1 MYSKFSQALTVL
13 GSRSPPPGEG
23 GWRADISCGW
33 KIQPP
38 PNRIFF
44 FNKIKLNVL
53 PMSKSCHVCEG
64 GGENCLQGFQLATN
78 DYCNGFLVMKKCGV
92 PLSSWDLR
100 GSERE
105 REGERERRRERE
117 RDCWLARILSQLA
130 LACACV
136 PCRPYTGHY
145 IFFPLRCMCW

>member
-13 GSRSPPPGEG
+13 GSRSPPPGKGAEELIFLVG
-23 GWRADISCGW
+23 ERFSLLLTVF
-33 KIQPP
+33 
-38 PNRIFF
+38 FF

-64 GGENCLQGFQLATN
+64 GGEKCLQGFQLATN

-100 GSERE
+100 SSERE

-117 RDCWLARILSQLA
+117 RDC
-130 LACACV
+130 
-136 PCRPYTGHY
+136 
-145 IFFPLRCMCW
+145 

>member
-1 MYSKFSQALTVL
+1 MYSKFSQALTVP
-13 GSRSPPPGEG
+13 GSRSPHSPPPILGKGADSLIFLVGEG
-23 GWRADISCGW
+23 FSLFLTVF
-33 KIQPP
+33 
-38 PNRIFF
+38 FF

-64 GGENCLQGFQLATN
+64 GGEKCLQGFQLATN

-117 RDCWLARILSQLA
+117 RDC
-130 LACACV
+130 
-136 PCRPYTGHY
+136 
-145 IFFPLRCMCW
+145 